1 MTMNTHDSQD
11 RGAGRLERSLRGGE
25 RLDPEAWELARRKL
39 AERAAADQLIDV
51 AFERHETPLGTVVVG
66 ATDAGLVRLGLPIEG
81 EDVVLEELAER
92 VSARVLRAPRPSLT
106 SARRQLDEYFAG
118 RLRRFEVELDWRLT
132 RGFRREVLLATAQ
145 IPYGTTASYT
155 EVATE
160 AGRPAAVRAAGTA
173 LATNPLPIVVP
184 CHRVLRRGG
193 ELGSYRGGVE
203 AKAQL
208 LDLERRGVAGRE
220 SSDLRYEG

>member
-1 MTMNTHDSQD
+1 MTMNNDNSQD
-11 RGAGRLERSLRGGE
+11 RGAGRLERSLRAGE

-39 AERAAADQLIDV
+39 AERAAANDLIDV
-51 AFERHETPLGTVVVG
+51 AFERHETPLGTIVVG

-92 VSARVLRAPRPSLT
+92 VSARVLHAPRPSLT

-203 AKAQL
+203 AKARL

>member
-1 MTMNTHDSQD
+1 MNTDNSQD
-11 RGAGRLERSLRGGE
+11 RRAGRLERSLRAGE
-25 RLDPEAWELARRKL
+25 GLDPEAWERARHKL
-39 AERAAADQLIDV
+39 AERAAANDLIDV

-92 VSARVLRAPRPSLT
+92 VSARVLHAPRASLT

-132 RGFRREVLLATAQ
+132 RGFRRDVLLATAQ

-155 EVATE
+155 EVASE

-173 LATNPLPIVVP
+173 LATNPLPIVIP

-193 ELGSYRGGVE
+193 ELGAYRGGVE

-220 SSDLRYEG
+220 SSDLRNEG